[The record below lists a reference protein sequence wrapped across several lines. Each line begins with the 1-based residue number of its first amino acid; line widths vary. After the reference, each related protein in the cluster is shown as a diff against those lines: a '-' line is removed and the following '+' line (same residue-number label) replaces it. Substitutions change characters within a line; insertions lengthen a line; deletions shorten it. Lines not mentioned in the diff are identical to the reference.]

1 MMSLWDALRMNMMI
15 SYQELVRTFPKSL
28 ISFQYIFIFQENM
41 VQLVDLA
48 RCVLIPSDFPAL

>member
-1 MMSLWDALRMNMMI
+1 
-15 SYQELVRTFPKSL
+15 
-28 ISFQYIFIFQENM
+28 M